1 MQKKKIPLWIEID
14 LRKKRSWSVL
24 IIVAYLA
31 MCSVRDAVIIFLASI
46 KRNFGKRIRLI
57 HVELM
62 TSAPETLKPF
72 LAELVL
78 PSADN
83 TSRFFREGPSAIRA
97 SFSYQFN
104 KNVMNILIELRVL
117 SGLIP
122 RKLHPGEEHT
132 VSVWEGEEDALAPI

>member
-1 MQKKKIPLWIEID
+1 
-14 LRKKRSWSVL
+14 
-24 IIVAYLA
+24 
-31 MCSVRDAVIIFLASI
+31 
-46 KRNFGKRIRLI
+46 
-57 HVELM
+57 M
-62 TSAPETLKPF
+62 TSVPETLKPF

-83 TSRFFREGPSAIRA
+83 TSGFFGEGPSAIRA

-122 RKLHPGEEHT
+122 RKLHPGEEHI